1 MKRRVFEEIE
11 TAWLNSPLTCE
22 KRHDTKPNTL
32 GVVQMD
38 NLKARISNIYVNLQS
53 LLEYLSS
60 QGIKPKL
67 KIGASAQVEEITF
80 SIPVGRYQTNW
91 FIRVCLAT
99 NSVAIS
105 GGVTKTFFGHNVWV
119 FNNEYVQLVAIL
131 GIVGRQLDQVVGLRL
146 PGSLFHWGFP
156 DISIERVE
164 LTNHHVLPETETQFS
179 AIKKI
184 DKLFVVLF
192 PKRRHLYGDTLD
204 LPGIT
209 SIGRTKSTKECRVY
223 DPTEKYNL
231 KPEHVSQES
240 WDALFVECRRD
251 LRVEMIMSDREIA
264 QWGMATVEAWRDS
277 AKIQAYLEMKYHR
290 FGLSVAHNTSM
301 ETFLPADVRATN
313 PTFVDYARYWFTAGK
328 RGLAPN
334 KRSGSNNR
342 FRKYMESKGF
352 NINATFERHKLLAHG
367 LHDYLRP
374 SCRSELSPE
383 LRGDYEL
390 FYHWWENG
398 SD

>member
-1 MKRRVFEEIE
+1 
-11 TAWLNSPLTCE
+11 
-22 KRHDTKPNTL
+22 
-32 GVVQMD
+32 MD
-38 NLKARISNIYVNLQS
+38 NLKARICNIHINLQD

-67 KIGASAQVEEITF
+67 KIGPLAQVEEITF
-80 SIPVGRYQTNW
+80 SIPVGRYGTNW
-91 FIRVCLAT
+91 FIRACLAT
-99 NSVAIS
+99 NSVSIS

-119 FNNEYVQLVAIL
+119 FNDEYVQLEAIL
-131 GIVGRQLDQVVGLRL
+131 GIVGRALNRVVGLRL
-146 PGSLFHWGFP
+146 PESLFHRGFP
-156 DISIERVE
+156 DIFIERVE
-164 LTNHHVLPETETQFS
+164 LTNHHVLPEPETQRT

-184 DKLFVVLF
+184 DTLFIVQF

-204 LPGIT
+204 LPGVT

-231 KPEHVSQES
+231 KPEHVSQEL
-240 WDALFVECRRD
+240 WDALFAECRRD
-251 LRVEMIMSDREIA
+251 LRVEMIMSEREIA
-264 QWGMATVEAWRDS
+264 QLGMATVEAWQDS
-277 AKIQAYLEMKYHR
+277 AKIQTFLEKKYHR

-301 ETFLPADVRATN
+301 DTLLPADVRATN

-328 RGLAPN
+328 RGLAPD
-334 KRSGSNNR
+334 KRSGSYNR
-342 FRKYMESKGF
+342 FRQYMESKGF

-374 SCRSELSPE
+374 SCRSELSSS
-383 LRGDYEL
+383 LSGDYEL

-398 SD
+398 GDC